1 MNFEEELLLI
11 TAQKVGLNKS
21 GSRTGNGLLTE
32 VEKISS
38 YVADDKVHRKETDM
52 RLDRIENDIKEM
64 KADIKE
70 IKDMV
75 NKGLPQNFLYTAAKK
90 EEVKNKDISS
100 RTDILKNKPMIIA
113 LAVGLAEGGYIVF
126 EKIIEFIGK

>member
-21 GSRTGNGLLTE
+21 GNRTGNGLLTE

-70 IKDMV
+70 IKELA
-75 NKGLPQNFLYTAAKK
+75 NRGLPQNFLYPAPKK

-126 EKIIEFIGK
+126 EKIIELIGK